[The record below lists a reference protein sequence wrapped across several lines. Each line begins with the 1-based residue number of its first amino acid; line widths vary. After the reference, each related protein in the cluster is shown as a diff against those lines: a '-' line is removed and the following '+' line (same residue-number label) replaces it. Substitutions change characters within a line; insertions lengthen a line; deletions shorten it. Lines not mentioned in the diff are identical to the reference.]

1 MKYGYYDN
9 KAALLQRLKRAEGQL
24 RGVAGMI
31 EKDEYCIDILTQVKA
46 LQTAVD
52 KVALMLVRDHARH
65 CMADGKTQK
74 EQDQKADELVG
85 AIGRLISR

>member
-1 MKYGYYDN
+1 MKYGYYDD
-9 KAALLQRLKRAEGQL
+9 KTVLLKRLKRAEGQL

-46 LQTAVD
+46 LQAAVD

-65 CMADGKTQK
+65 CLATGKTQK
-74 EQDQKADELVG
+74 EQYEKADELVG
-85 AIGRLISR
+85 AIGRMISR